1 MALTKSGVTA
11 CRLLLILALIATTCF
26 TTADL
31 THTVAEE
38 VNDKLAHVLSFFV
51 LALLAD
57 LSFPK
62 RRFDWA
68 VWAPLILY
76 GLAIEIVQ
84 DQLPYRTFSLL
95 DLAADAAGIF
105 AYGLFI
111 PFLGPR

>member
-1 MALTKSGVTA
+1 VTRPGTTA
-11 CRLLLILALIATTCF
+11 CRLLLVLALITITCF
-26 TTADL
+26 ATADL
-31 THTVAEE
+31 SHTAAEA

-62 RRFDWA
+62 RGFDWA